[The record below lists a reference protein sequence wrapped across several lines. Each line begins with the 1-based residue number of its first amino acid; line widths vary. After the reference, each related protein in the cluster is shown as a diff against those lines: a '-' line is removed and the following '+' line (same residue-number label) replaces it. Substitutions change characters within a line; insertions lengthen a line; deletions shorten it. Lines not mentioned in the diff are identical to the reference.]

1 MEDKNESLREK
12 YQFILKNLQKIGDSY
27 NGWGYFPDEDMP
39 FFEANG
45 CEVTNHDFGVEEFE
59 VKKVSDEPIK
69 KKRI

>member
-12 YQFILKNLQKIGDSY
+12 YQFILEKLQNIGDIY
-27 NGWGYFPDEDMP
+27 NGWGYFPDKDMH
-39 FFEANG
+39 FLEEKG
-45 CEVTNHDFGVEEFE
+45 CKVTNYDFGIEEFE